1 MPPPPPHKPA
11 GRPFQFAADVFDP
24 DFRRWESGSWQE
36 SPIAL
41 IGEIYTWLRIHPQH
55 DLQPLLAPLRRCLQR
70 ENPQLLSRLSSLT
83 LLDFKKP
90 WE

>member
-1 MPPPPPHKPA
+1 MPPPPHKPA
-11 GRPFQFAADVFDP
+11 GRPFQFAVDVFDSA
-24 DFRRWESGSWQE
+24 FRNWMGGSWNE

-41 IGEIYTWLRIHPQH
+41 ISEVYTWLRLKPQS
-55 DLQPLLAPLRRCLQR
+55 DLYPLLASLRRCLQR
-70 ENPQLLSRLSSLT
+70 ENPSLLSRLDRLT